1 MTSLQTL
8 SAPGFRSSSLTRPA
22 ARTRSSA
29 PAPEAALDLIS
40 LNGQV
45 LESGGGARVQAGQL
59 GQAAAQTGLTAA
71 TAAGGGLPALVLKYF
86 TPGEWA
92 QLNPGVYH
100 DEYHPVHVANTV
112 ADVAQG
118 MGRTPERAEFLQQVA
133 LLHDVDE
140 RVNLATGQQNKT
152 SPARVPVTLEWMD
165 RNQEAISG
173 RMGWDGT
180 DFAEAKALIART
192 DFPFNDKA
200 RTLGTRYDGQAPVG
214 LYEKLLQE
222 LPAERRQQTMED
234 GLMLRF
240 ADQVGNYSVDTEQS
254 SRYIAG
260 LAEEM
265 RGVGIQITTEQLAKG
280 SPDFLRSVGTEMAD
294 DWNIAGSLGVP
305 GAGFADRDQL
315 LAALSPARR
324 EAFLE
329 LQREG
334 HAV

>member
-8 SAPGFRSSSLTRPA
+8 SATTFRPLGRPA
-22 ARTRSSA
+22 ARLETSA
-29 PAPEAALDLIS
+29 PAAVQAAPDLVS

-45 LESGGGARVQAGQL
+45 LEPAGSARVQAGQL
-59 GQAAAQTGLTAA
+59 GAAAAENGLAAA
-71 TAAGGGLPALVLKYF
+71 TGAGGGLPALVLQYF

-112 ADVAQG
+112 ADVAHG
-118 MGRTPERAEFLQQVA
+118 LGRTPERAEFLQQVA

-140 RVNLATGQQNKT
+140 RINLSTGAQNKT

-165 RNQEAISG
+165 RNQDAISG
-173 RMGWDGT
+173 RMGWDGA

-200 RTLGTRYDGQAPVG
+200 KNLGTRYDGQAPVE
-214 LYEKLLQE
+214 LYEKLLQDV
-222 LPAERRQQTMED
+222 PVERRRQTMED

-240 ADQVGNYSVDTEQS
+240 ADQVGNYSVDKEQS

-265 RGVGIQITTEQLAKG
+265 RGVGIQITNEQLAKG
-280 SPDFLRSVGTEMAD
+280 SPDFLRSVGTEMQD
-294 DWNIAGSLGVP
+294 DWNIAGNLNIPSS
-305 GAGFADRDQL
+305 GFADRDQL
-315 LAALSPARR
+315 LTALSPARR

-334 HAV
+334 HDL